1 MSTLEDLFP
10 EQFPD
15 RVKELAPTLS
25 AFKEMETLLTDP
37 PREITVADVLAQL
50 PLAYVSGRAGT
61 GKTTLAQKI
70 DQARGDAVMCATTGI
85 AAVNLGN
92 ATTLNSLLHYF
103 DTVGLQKHHQ
113 SGYLLHRLDKLRR
126 SGLRIIILDEVSML
140 PADQLTA
147 LVEALDE
154 LSMTVGYDRDIY
166 HYGEEDDMR
175 LKLLLVGDFAQ
186 LPPVEAP
193 YAFESPQ
200 WHHFAEHTLKL
211 EKVWRQENQQFAD
224 ALHAI
229 RLGKGGDAVPVLK
242 DRFVRGVDINFDGT
256 TIVAKNLD
264 VDLINNRRHA
274 ALPGEPIPWATI
286 RSGEQQKDWVRQIP
300 EAVGLKPGALVMT
313 LMNRPVP
320 RLSDEM
326 ISDYYYVNGDLGT
339 VVEPDDKN
347 GIKVLIHRTQKVVT
361 VVPVTK
367 EWTEPVSPP
376 TPVDKAYIAKP
387 GEVITAVFDDDG
399 KAQRVISKILK
410 GHVSYMPLRLA
421 YATTVH
427 KSQGLSLDRVQ
438 VAIGDWMFSKP
449 GMLYVAL
456 SRCRSLEG
464 LHIVGNEKML
474 LGRCGID
481 PKVRRF
487 L

>member
-1 MSTLEDLFP
+1 MGNTLEDLFP
-10 EQFPD
+10 EDFPPLEP
-15 RVKELAPTLS
+15 VHGNLITPPKEV
-25 AFKEMETLLTDP
+25 
-37 PREITVADVLAQL
+37 TVEEVLAQL
-50 PLAYVSGRAGT
+50 PLAYMSGRAGT
-61 GKTTLAQKI
+61 GKTTLARQI
-70 DQARGDAVMCATTGI
+70 DETRGDAIMCATTGI

-103 DTVGLQKHHQ
+103 DTQGLQKHHQ

-140 PADQLTA
+140 PADQLTC

-154 LSMTVGYDRDIY
+154 LSMTVGYDREIY
-166 HYGEEDDMR
+166 HYDESDDMR

-186 LPPVEAP
+186 LPPVDAP
-193 YAFESPQ
+193 YAFESPA
-200 WHHFAEHTLKL
+200 WPIFAEHTIKL
-211 EKVWRQENQQFAD
+211 EKVWRQENQRFAD

-229 RLGKGGDAVPVLK
+229 RLGKPSEAAPVLK
-242 DRFVRGVDINFDGT
+242 DRFVRGVDIHFDGT

-264 VDLINNRRHA
+264 VDLINHRRHGM
-274 ALPGEPIPWATI
+274 LPGEPIPWATI
-286 RSGEQQKDWVRQIP
+286 RSGEQQKDWLKQIP
-300 EAVGLKPGALVMT
+300 EGVALKPGALVMT
-313 LMNRPVP
+313 LMNKPVP
-320 RLSDEM
+320 RLLDEM
-326 ISDYYYVNGDLGT
+326 IADYYYVNGDLGT
-339 VVEPDDKN
+339 VVEPDEKQ

-361 VVPVTK
+361 VTPATK
-367 EWTEPVSPP
+367 EWTEPMSPP
-376 TPVDKAYIAKP
+376 TPVDTKYVAKP
-387 GEVITAVFDDDG
+387 GEVVSLVYDDDG
-399 KAQRVISKILK
+399 RAQKVISKILK
-410 GHVSYMPLRLA
+410 GTVSYMPLRLA

-464 LHIVGNEKML
+464 LSIVGNEKML
-474 LGRCGID
+474 MGRCGVD